1 MNADL
6 VTVRAGL
13 ELLHGRSPG
22 RVHVCAKGKWDG
34 RGFTDLDEAAAYAL
48 TLEQREGVYARCTT
62 LRDGAAVRGRGLA
75 ADSLALPG
83 LWADLDL
90 AGPGHKAPAAGLPL
104 LEDEA
109 AGRGIVSHLPEPT
122 LWVHSGGGLYP
133 WWLFDEPHVIG
144 DDLAEVEKLS
154 TAWHENITRTAAD
167 CGWHVGGTGDLARVL
182 RMPGTVNRKEGGERP
197 CRILEQG
204 GPRYSLDEL
213 RAALPTPPAKVPTAP
228 PPSSSVWD
236 SDLFRQPRTGPGPFD
251 VLAEHVAW
259 SDLLTPAGF
268 TYVDADTE
276 GRELWQRPGGTSDY
290 SLKAGHHVAVVW
302 STDAGL
308 PAGKGQRL
316 TRGRLFAHLNHDGD
330 ESAAAR
336 DLLAAA
342 HDEPGASAA
351 ARGLPQGFLTA
362 LADGCPRT
370 PVEDR
375 TPVGSAVVEAAD
387 VPGSE
392 VDRLYPVVD
401 WHELWTQ
408 TSDDPVWLC
417 EPILEAGRVVALF
430 SPAKTGKSLL
440 SLEIAAALAAGRP
453 VLGNRA
459 QAPLRVLYVDL
470 ENSREDLRERL
481 SDLGYRPADLEHLRY
496 LSFPSL
502 PVLDSALG
510 GGELLRVTRHH
521 DARLIVLDTVSR
533 IIGGEEDSAD
543 TFRALYRHAIMPLKA
558 EGRAVMRLDHSG
570 KDLTRGQ
577 RGSSGKADD
586 VDAVWSLSRRNPVT
600 FDLRRTHS
608 RTNHGAD
615 HLTLTR
621 QAAPLR
627 HVVAGAAGQPAAP
640 SEADEIVRQL
650 GVLGVPL
657 DAGRPTCRKALNEAG
672 ITCTNAH
679 LEQAV
684 KARKD
689 CPSEPRAAVPEPLA
703 GTPALTPARAPAR
716 DAHGQSTGSAGSD
729 LPGPSER
736 LPVPLS
742 PQGKGRADGSPE
754 VGFIDPRNVGPC
766 TACQRPT
773 ERYGAAGFAFCADCF
788 AGQTVA
794 S

>member
-1 MNADL
+1 VNADL

-34 RGFTDLDEAAAYAL
+34 RAFTDLDEAAAYAL

-90 AGPGHKAPAAGLPL
+90 AGPGHKAPAGGLPL

-109 AGRGIVSHLPEPT
+109 AARGIVSHLPEPT

-133 WWLFDEPHVIG
+133 WWLFEEPHVIG

-154 TAWHENITRTAAD
+154 TAWHEDITRTAAG

-182 RMPGTVNRKEGGERP
+182 RMPGTVNRKEGGARP
-197 CRILEQG
+197 CRILEQA

-213 RAALPTPPAKVPTAP
+213 QAALPAPPAKVPIAP
-228 PPSSSVWD
+228 PPFSSVWD

-259 SDLLTPAGF
+259 GDLLAPHGW
-268 TYVDADTE
+268 TYEGEEE
-276 GRELWQRPGGTSDY
+276 GRGELWKRPGASSDY
-290 SLKAGHHVAVVW
+290 SLKAGDHAAVVH

-308 PAGKGQRL
+308 PSGKGRKL
-316 TRGRLFAHLNHDGD
+316 TKGRLFAYLNHGGD
-330 ESAAAR
+330 ERAAAL

-342 HDEPGASAA
+342 HGEPASPA
-351 ARGLPQGFLTA
+351 ARGLPQEFLTA
-362 LADGCPRT
+362 LAYACPRT
-370 PVEDR
+370 TVEDR
-375 TPVGSAVVEAAD
+375 TPVESAVEEPE
-387 VPGSE
+387 VPGGE
-392 VDRLYPVVD
+392 VAERYPVVD
-401 WHELWTQ
+401 WHELWQQ
-408 TSDDPVWLC
+408 TSDEPVWLC
-417 EPILEAGRVVALF
+417 EPLLEAGRVVALF

-440 SLEIAAALAAGRP
+440 VQEVTAALAAGRP
-453 VLGNRA
+453 VLGNPGR
-459 QAPLRVLYVDL
+459 PPVRVLYVDL

-481 SDLGYRPADLEHLRY
+481 VDLGYGPDDLAELRY

-502 PVLDSALG
+502 PVLDSAHG
-510 GGELLRVTRHH
+510 GAELLRVARHH
-521 DARLIVLDTVSR
+521 DVQLVVLDTVSR

-558 EGRAVMRLDHSG
+558 EGRAVLRLDHSG

-586 VDAVWSLSRRNPVT
+586 VDAVWSLTRRTPEV

-621 QAAPLR
+621 RTGPLR
-627 HVVAGAAGQPAAP
+627 HEVPAEGAP
-640 SEADEIVRQL
+640 SEADEVSRQL
-650 GVLGVPL
+650 DVLGVPRE
-657 DAGRPTCRKALNEAG
+657 AGKPTCREALKASG
-672 ITCTNAH
+672 IKVNNAA
-679 LEQAV
+679 LAPVFQQWPTSRSDDLAV
-684 KARKD
+684 VW
-689 CPSEPRAAVPEPLA
+689 AVC
-703 GTPALTPARAPAR
+703 
-716 DAHGQSTGSAGSD
+716 GQ
-729 LPGPSER
+729 R
-736 LPVPLS
+736 
-742 PQGKGRADGSPE
+742 
-754 VGFIDPRNVGPC
+754 
-766 TACQRPT
+766 
-773 ERYGAAGFAFCADCF
+773 
-788 AGQTVA
+788 
-794 S
+794 